1 MRGRLTYH
9 AEGNENPNSS
19 NYSKKLRID
28 ERRGL
33 VIGRGYRL
41 YEKTDHN
48 IIQDMQALGV
58 DNQLVSTMRKIH
70 KCRGE
75 EAKKALEKTNG
86 SICLTKDQE
95 SKLFEKEYE
104 TCLLAIQNF
113 ISNNMYAYGTLKFQK
128 MPEYQQDI
136 LVDLYF
142 AGDFDLKIQNLL
154 LTALGKT
161 AKSASDEIFNELMR
175 DIELWK
181 QLHVNPD
188 RIKRRI
194 IHIRESS
201 SSSKIVVKEE
211 KSQLIYGVPQEVV
224 SSLIIKRPEE
234 YIVLGYQID
243 YSTEELLFILKPNL
257 SVTDGRGKEG
267 YEGINFADF
276 ITCLSILYDDSI
288 KNKCFGIAHV
298 ADPNNPEAEENSFS
312 LKNLK
317 KVVYPDVLE
326 NRSIIKGTKIEQD
339 LAEILDLI
347 HGLAYGNSLS
357 EFKNT
362 TSETQ
367 NDEET
372 KVFQSV
378 RVISSSGAKVKLIR
392 STSAQKH
399 HHANAESASAI
410 INLKSRASVPKLGA
424 GIKKI
429 TLERHNSSS
438 RLLLDR
444 TLYIGPK
451 NAEMAWMN
459 RLARLWIN
467 PKKISVLDYVIDNL
481 NEYFTIR
488 DVELKLEPKQ
498 MKMPKPNLI
507 DDVPIDGTNHP
518 AANLI
523 SQWPELSSKLV
534 KYFPKLQRYTQIIKA
549 WALAEKIYK
558 KKVPL
563 DLESLRLIMKRHKE
577 GVAQKGYSGS
587 PKKAQRSASTGR
599 SRKTDDDANEM
610 RIKQKKISTGIEAGL
625 IGIMIEPSEGILH
638 KSSPE
643 VPTKGKKE
651 NDRDKVAQN
660 FFRDYGMEE
669 KNRQKKEIVA
679 LEKGTFKLK
688 FPLLKK
694 ESCSICEKS
703 LSFLEVCSSLGNKHL
718 CSLHHPKSCQR
729 CYRMPQGENVVTLGD
744 HVYHMDCMVCQ
755 KCKKPLSLGNTI
767 RTNEYFMHIKCP
779 DLSSSGVKKVS
790 YVVFSKID

>member
-19 NYSKKLRID
+19 NYSKRLRID

-48 IIQDMQALGV
+48 VIQDLQTLGV
-58 DNQLVSTMRKIH
+58 DNQAISTMRKIH

-86 SICLTKDQE
+86 SISLTKDQE
-95 SKLFEKEYE
+95 LKLFEKEYE

-136 LVDLYF
+136 LVDFYF

-161 AKSASDEIFNELMR
+161 AKSASDEIFNELIR

-201 SSSKIVVKEE
+201 SLASNIVKEE
-211 KSQLIYGVPQEVV
+211 RSQLIYGVPQEVV
-224 SSLIIKRPEE
+224 SSLILKRPEE
-234 YIVLGYQID
+234 YIVIGYQID
-243 YSTEELLFILKPNL
+243 YSTEELLFILKPSL
-257 SVTDGRGKEG
+257 SVADGRGKEG

-276 ITCLSILYDDSI
+276 MTCLSILYDDTI
-288 KNKCFGIAHV
+288 QNKCFGIAHV

-317 KVVYPDVLE
+317 KVLYPDVLE
-326 NRSIIKGTKIEQD
+326 NKSIIKGTKLEQD

-357 EFKNT
+357 DFKNMT
-362 TSETQ
+362 DTNETQ
-367 NDEET
+367 NGEES

-378 RVISSSGAKVKLIR
+378 RIVSSSAKVKLTR
-392 STSAQKH
+392 STSVQKH
-399 HHANAESASAI
+399 RNGESSSSI
-410 INLKSRASVPKLGA
+410 LNLKASEK
-424 GIKKI
+424 IKKI
-429 TLERHNSSS
+429 SMARQNGDS
-438 RLLLDR
+438 RLLLDK

-451 NAEMAWMN
+451 NAGMAWMN
-459 RLARLWIN
+459 RLARLWVN
-467 PKKISVLDYVIDNL
+467 PKGISVLDYVIDNL

-488 DVELKLEPKQ
+488 DVDLKLEPKQ
-498 MKMPKPNLI
+498 MKKLKPSLI
-507 DDVPIDGTNHP
+507 DDVPIDGADHP
-518 AANLI
+518 AADFI

-534 KYFPKLQRYTQIIKA
+534 KYFSKLQRYTQIIKA
-549 WALAEKIYK
+549 WAFAEKIHK
-558 KKVPL
+558 KKIPL
-563 DLESLRLIMKRHKE
+563 DLENLKLIMRRHKE
-577 GVAQKGYSGS
+577 GVAQRGYSGS
-587 PKKAQRSASTGR
+587 PKKLSNQQQRSASTGR
-599 SRKTDDDANEM
+599 DRSQQK
-610 RIKQKKISTGIEAGL
+610 KKISPGIEAGL
-625 IGIMIEPSEGILH
+625 IGIMVKPSEEILR
-638 KSSPE
+638 KTSPDA
-643 VPTKGKKE
+643 PAKGKKE
-651 NDRDKVAQN
+651 NDRDQVAKN

-669 KNRQKKEIVA
+669 KNRQKKEIAA
-679 LEKGTFKLK
+679 LEKGTFKIK
-688 FPLLKK
+688 FPLLKR
-694 ESCSICEKS
+694 ESCSFCEKS
-703 LSFLEVCSSLGNKHL
+703 LSFLEVCSALSNKYL

-729 CYRMPQGENVVTLGD
+729 CYRLPQGENIVTLGD
-744 HVYHMDCMVCQ
+744 HVYHMDCMVCH

-779 DLSSSGVKKVS
+779 DQPTSLRGKVS
-790 YVVFSKID
+790 SFVFSKTY